1 MISIDLH
8 RWIKDDDYRDI
19 LYLEKAPVALSPDR

>member
-1 MISIDLH
+1 MISTDLH
-8 RWIKDDDYRDI
+8 KWIKDDYRDI

>member
-8 RWIKDDDYRDI
+8 KWIKDDYRDI
-19 LYLEKAPVALSPDR
+19 LYLKKAPVALSPDR